1 MNTIS
6 MTGFGAA
13 SQPTALGLLQIDIKS
28 VNSRFFEF
36 NARLP
41 EECRS
46 LEAGLRDSLAR
57 AVARGKV
64 ELRIY
69 LSRDQAPQQAAPSIR
84 EPLVKQLLAVGHQVQ
99 TLSNQTVEPW
109 RMVDLL
115 RWPGVMVETPADPEA
130 FAQAVNGCF
139 QSALQAY
146 QASRQREG
154 QALGQTILDKTQA
167 LQTLC
172 ARASEQLPEAL
183 TAQTDRVA
191 SRLQEAFA
199 DLAEAD
205 RQAMIEDRIRQEA
218 NAAAIRSDVTE
229 ELDRLKAHLAEMAR
243 VIHSSKDSSLG
254 KRLDFLTQECHREA
268 NTLGSKSPGLAL
280 TQTAMEMKLLIEQI
294 KEQVQN
300 LQ

>member
-1 MNTIS
+1 
-6 MTGFGAA
+6 
-13 SQPTALGLLQIDIKS
+13 LQIDIKS

-69 LSRDQAPQQAAPSIR
+69 LSRDQAPQQAPPSIR

-109 RMVDLL
+109 RLVDLL

-191 SRLQEAFA
+191 GRLQEAFA

>member
-1 MNTIS
+1 
-6 MTGFGAA
+6 
-13 SQPTALGLLQIDIKS
+13 
-28 VNSRFFEF
+28 
-36 NARLP
+36 
-41 EECRS
+41 
-46 LEAGLRDSLAR
+46 
-57 AVARGKV
+57 
-64 ELRIY
+64 
-69 LSRDQAPQQAAPSIR
+69 
-84 EPLVKQLLAVGHQVQ
+84 
-99 TLSNQTVEPW
+99 VEPW
-109 RMVDLL
+109 RLVDLL

-191 SRLQEAFA
+191 GRLQEAFA

>member
-69 LSRDQAPQQAAPSIR
+69 LSRDQAPQQAAPIIR

-99 TLSNQTVEPW
+99 TLSNHTVEPW

-130 FAQAVNGCF
+130 FAQVVNGCF

-154 QALGQTILDKTQA
+154 QALGQTILDKAQA

-172 ARASEQLPEAL
+172 ARAAEQLPEAL

-199 DLAEAD
+199 GLAEAD

-243 VIHSSKDSSLG
+243 VIHSGKDSSLG

>member
-1 MNTIS
+1 MNTFS

-46 LEAGLRDSLAR
+46 LEASLRETLAR

-69 LSRDQAPQQAAPSIR
+69 LSREQAPQPAAPSIR
-84 EPLVKQLLAVGHQVQ
+84 EPLIKQLLAVSHQIQ

-130 FAQAVNGCF
+130 FAQAVNDCF
-139 QSALQAY
+139 QAALLAY

-154 QALGQTILDKTQA
+154 QALGQTILEKTKA
-167 LQTLC
+167 LESLC
-172 ARASEQLPEAL
+172 GTATEQLPQAL
-183 TAQTDRVA
+183 AAQTERVV

-199 DLAEAD
+199 SLGEVD
-205 RQAMIEDRIRQEA
+205 RQAMIEERIRQEA

-243 VIHSSKDSSLG
+243 VIQTSKDSSLG

-268 NTLGSKSPGLAL
+268 NTLGSKSPGLSL

-300 LQ
+300 IQ

>member
-84 EPLVKQLLAVGHQVQ
+84 EPLVKQLLAVGHRVQ

-115 RWPGVMVETPADPEA
+115 RWPGVMVETPTDPEA

-191 SRLQEAFA
+191 GRLQEAFA

>member
-69 LSRDQAPQQAAPSIR
+69 LSRDQAPQQAPPSIR

-115 RWPGVMVETPADPEA
+115 RWPGVMVETPTDPEA

-183 TAQTDRVA
+183 AAQTDRVA
-191 SRLQEAFA
+191 GRLQEAFA

>member
-1 MNTIS
+1 MNTLS

-36 NARLP
+36 NVRLP
-41 EECRS
+41 EECRTQEAS
-46 LEAGLRDSLAR
+46 LRERLTK

-64 ELRIY
+64 ELRVY
-69 LSRDQAPQQAAPSIR
+69 LSRDQAPAPAAPSIR
-84 EPLVKQLLAVGHQVQ
+84 EPLVKQLLAVSHQVQ
-99 TLSNQTVEPW
+99 TLSNHTVEAW

-130 FAQAVNGCF
+130 FAQAVTDCF
-139 QSALQAY
+139 DKALQAY

-154 QALGQTILDKTQA
+154 EALGQTILDKVSQ
-167 LQTLC
+167 L
-172 ARASEQLPEAL
+172 EQLCSQASTQLPAAL
-183 TAQTDRVA
+183 AAQTDRVT

-199 DLAEAD
+199 AVLEAE
-205 RQAMIEDRIRQEA
+205 RQALIEERIRQEA

-229 ELDRLKAHLAEMAR
+229 ELDRLKAHLAEITR
-243 VIHSSKDSSLG
+243 VIRSSKDSSLG

-300 LQ
+300 IQ

>member
-1 MNTIS
+1 MNTLS

-36 NARLP
+36 NVRLP

-46 LEAGLRDSLAR
+46 QESVLRERLAK
-57 AVARGKV
+57 AIGRGKV
-64 ELRIY
+64 ELRVY
-69 LSRDQAPQQAAPSIR
+69 LSREQAPQPAAPSIR
-84 EPLVKQLLAVGHQVQ
+84 EPLVKQLLAVSHQVQ
-99 TLSNQTVEPW
+99 TLSNHTVEAW

-130 FAQAVNGCF
+130 FAQALTDCF
-139 QSALQAY
+139 EQALAAY

-154 QALGQTILDKTQA
+154 QALGQTILEKVAQ
-167 LQTLC
+167 LEELC
-172 ARASEQLPEAL
+172 RQASEQLPAAL
-183 TAQTDRVA
+183 AAQTERVT
-191 SRLQEAFA
+191 SRLLEAFA
-199 DLAEAD
+199 NVAEVD
-205 RQAMIEDRIRQEA
+205 RQALVEERIRQEA
-218 NAAAIRSDVTE
+218 SAGAIRSDVAE
-229 ELDRLKAHLAEMAR
+229 ELDRLKAHLSEVQR
-243 VIHSSKDSSLG
+243 VIRSSKDSSLG

-300 LQ
+300 IQ